1 MHTLP
6 QLPYE
11 NTALEPH
18 ISRETLDFHHGKH
31 IQTYVDNLN
40 NLIVDTEFADLSLEE
55 IILKSESGPI
65 FNNAAQIHNH
75 ILYFG
80 QFTSANQKLP
90 SDELYRAIERDFG
103 SLELLQENFNKSAL
117 SNFGSGWTWLVK
129 NNSGKLEIINT
140 SNANTPFVNPEYT
153 ILIACDVWEHSYY
166 IDYRNSR
173 AKYMENFWPI
183 INWEIVSERFINQ

>member
-1 MHTLP
+1 M
-6 QLPYE
+6 
-11 NTALEPH
+11 
-18 ISRETLDFHHGKH
+18 
-31 IQTYVDNLN
+31 
-40 NLIVDTEFADLSLEE
+40 
-55 IILKSESGPI
+55 
-65 FNNAAQIHNH
+65 
-75 ILYFG
+75 
-80 QFTSANQKLP
+80 
-90 SDELYRAIERDFG
+90 
-103 SLELLQENFNKSAL
+103 